1 MTSLFRP
8 SRRWFLCAAAAG
20 VAAELLYARQARSA
34 PAVLSVYMSR
44 SCGCCG
50 EWVKHLRA
58 SGFEVN
64 AQYVDDVAA
73 WKRRL
78 GVPEALWSCHTGI
91 VGGYVLEG
99 HVPAADIR
107 RLLAERSALKGLA
120 VPGMPVGAPGME
132 QGAPEPYATIAFGKE
147 GTRIFARH

>member
-1 MTSLFRP
+1 MKPDLRL
-8 SRRWFLCAAAAG
+8 SRRSFLCAAAAG
-20 VAAELLYARQARSA
+20 LAGELLYWRQARSA
-34 PAVLSVYMSR
+34 SAPVRVYMSR

-50 EWVKHLRA
+50 EWIKHLRA

-64 AQYVDDVAA
+64 AQYVDDVVA

-78 GVPEALWSCHTGI
+78 GVPEALWSCHTGVI
-91 VGGYVLEG
+91 GKYVVEG
-99 HVPAADIR
+99 HVPAADLR
-107 RLLAERSALKGLA
+107 RLFAERPALQGLA

-132 QGAPEPYATIAFGKE
+132 QGPAERYATIAFGKE

>member
-1 MTSLFRP
+1 MI
-8 SRRWFLCAAAAG
+8 SRRLFIGTAAAG
-20 VAAELLYARQARSA
+20 LLAMVIPGRRTLAA
-34 PAVLSVYMSR
+34 PARVEVYMSR

-50 EWVKHLRA
+50 EWVTHLRA

-73 WKRRL
+73 VKRRH

-91 VGGYVLEG
+91 VGKYVIEG

-107 RLLAERSALKGLA
+107 RLLAERSESKGLA

-132 QGAPEPYATIAFGKE
+132 QGPAQPYATMAFGKQ
-147 GTRIFARH
+147 GSRVFARH

>member
-1 MTSLFRP
+1 MI
-8 SRRWFLCAAAAG
+8 SRRHFIGTTAAG
-20 VAAELLYARQARSA
+20 LLAILIPGRQAQAA
-34 PAVLSVYMSR
+34 PARADVYMSR

-64 AQYVDDVAA
+64 AQYVDDVTAR
-73 WKRRL
+73 KRRL

-91 VGGYVLEG
+91 VGEYVIEG

-107 RLLAERSALKGLA
+107 RLFSERSELKGLA

-132 QGAPEPYATIAFGKE
+132 QGPAQPYATMAFGKE
-147 GTRIFARH
+147 GSRVFARH